1 MSDQMVPNGPFGIPL
16 ANATANNTMRDVLG
30 SRTDASFSNGG
41 SSPSIIGHLVAG
53 YNHVHDSSRVHPRTS
68 DDVPLA
74 AITVAGSATALTFG
88 SWVEIIAANAID
100 KMFDMHFVLL
110 GSISAVDDYV
120 LQLGYG
126 ESGSEVF
133 WGESAFTRDTNQMRA
148 SWVPIQGPPVAAN
161 TRIAA
166 RLASTGGG
174 GDSAD
179 IKIYTHQYPDVT

>member
-1 MSDQMVPNGPFGIPL
+1 MGFNDYTDTPAVAADST
-16 ANATANNTMRDVLG
+16 ANATIADVVG
-30 SRTDASFSNGG
+30 NKSDKSFSDGAAN
-41 SSPSIIGHLVAG
+41 PSVIGHLMAG

-74 AITVAGSATALTFG
+74 AITVAGHATALTFG

-100 KMFDMHFVLL
+100 ELFDMHFVLL

-126 ESGSEVF
+126 ASGSEVF
-133 WGESAFTRDTNQMRA
+133 WGECAFTRDTNQMRA
-148 SWVPIQGPPVAAN
+148 SWVPIQGPPVSAN

-174 GDSAD
+174 ADSAD
-179 IKIYTHQYPDVT
+179 VKLYTHKYPNVT